1 MQKKSRYYYALA
13 TIFLGCFVLF
23 AVLLQSKH
31 PSLNIL
37 DKFLTDLIRM
47 DMSIPITRLF
57 KGITT
62 MGNTATLAVIIL
74 LFGCWLAIKKDW
86 SAIALFFFNT
96 AIIGGCL
103 NLTLK
108 HLFNRPRPS
117 LTHLVYAA
125 HSSFPSGHSMGSMLT
140 YGTLLLL
147 LPLFIRQK
155 LACRL
160 IQLTLACLVVLIGIS
175 RVYVGVHYPSDV
187 LAGFSLGLSGL
198 FATYPTFLYFR
209 KKM

>member
-1 MQKKSRYYYALA
+1 MQKINRNYYVLA
-13 TIFLGCFVLF
+13 AIFLSCFALF
-23 AVLLQSKH
+23 AFLLQFKH
-31 PSLNIL
+31 PSLNVL
-37 DKFLTDLIRM
+37 DESLTNLIRM
-47 DMSIPITRLF
+47 DMSPPVTSFF
-57 KGITT
+57 KGITK

-140 YGTLLLL
+140 YGTLFLL

-155 LACRL
+155 LPCRL
-160 IQLTLACLVVLIGIS
+160 IQLTLVALVIFIGIS

-209 KKM
+209 KKL